1 MCHLRQYRIQ
11 TLRSS
16 RPLDKRGSGLPPP
29 QIFLALRASVWSQ
42 DKKWGWG
49 GSPGSAA
56 VSEKSTGRSGALVS
70 PRTIAAAKGLGPYIV
85 LTDFSSFKVKQIEP
99 CTSLL
104 GASGTVSQTTSRH
117 LELP

>member
-1 MCHLRQYRIQ
+1 MCHLRQCRIE

-16 RPLDKRGSGLPPP
+16 RPLDKRGPG
-29 QIFLALRASVWSQ
+29 FLKVE
-42 DKKWGWG
+42 GGGG

-85 LTDFSSFKVKQIEP
+85 LTDFSSFEVKQIEP

>member
-1 MCHLRQYRIQ
+1 M
-11 TLRSS
+11 
-16 RPLDKRGSGLPPP
+16 
-29 QIFLALRASVWSQ
+29 
-42 DKKWGWG
+42 
-49 GSPGSAA
+49 
-56 VSEKSTGRSGALVS
+56 SEKSTGRSGALVS

>member
-1 MCHLRQYRIQ
+1 MCHLRQCRIQ

-16 RPLDKRGSGLPPP
+16 RPLDKRGSGLPPKFFWP
-29 QIFLALRASVWSQ
+29 FGPPFGLKIRSE
-42 DKKWGWG
+42 GGG

-104 GASGTVSQTTSRH
+104 GASGTVSQTTIRH